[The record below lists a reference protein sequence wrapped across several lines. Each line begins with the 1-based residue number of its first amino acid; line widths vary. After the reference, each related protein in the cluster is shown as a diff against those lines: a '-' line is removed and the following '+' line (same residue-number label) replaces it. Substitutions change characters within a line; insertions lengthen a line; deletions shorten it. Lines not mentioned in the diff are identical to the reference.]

1 MAPPLG
7 NNVGHMDRSVRRRA
21 VLLGAA
27 AVGAAGITGCS
38 RAADEGRVEGGD
50 LLERLRASGTV
61 KVGIAGEQPF
71 GYVDEDGRA
80 TGEAPAIAKVIFK
93 RLGIPRVKAVPTQF
107 GALIPGLKALQ
118 FDVVSAGMYINPPR
132 CEQVLFSD
140 PDYLMLD
147 AFIVRKGNPHGIKS
161 YEDIAKKGLK
171 LASGTAYAE
180 IDYAKA
186 AGVKDVLVMPDQVAG
201 RDAVAQGRVDAFA
214 GTNVTVKGV
223 VKGNSRVE
231 ATEPFQPMVDGKPA
245 YGAGGFA
252 FRQSE
257 KNLRDAFNEELHKL
271 KKSGELLRI
280 VRPFGFTEQEMTD
293 LTVAKLCPPP
303 KGAGKGASS

>member
-1 MAPPLG
+1 MAPPPGIDKRLEVSRLG
-7 NNVGHMDRSVRRRA
+7 RRSF
-21 VLLGAA
+21 LMGAA
-27 AVGAAGITGCS
+27 AVGAVGVTGCS
-38 RAADEGRVEGGD
+38 LAPEEGAIEGGD
-50 LLERLRASGTV
+50 LLDRLRSSGTV
-61 KVGIAGEQPF
+61 KVGVAGEQPF
-71 GYVDEDGRA
+71 GYIDSDGKA
-80 TGEAPAIAKVIFK
+80 TGEAPAIARVIFK
-93 RLGIPRVKAVPTQF
+93 RLGIPNIKPIPTQF

-118 FDVVSAGMYINPPR
+118 FDVVSAGMYIIPVR

-147 AFIVRKGNPHGIKS
+147 SFIVRKGNPHGIKS

-180 IDYAKA
+180 IGYAEA
-186 AGVKDVLVMPDQVAG
+186 AGVKNILVLPDPVAG

-231 ATEPFQPMVDGKPA
+231 ATKAFQPVVDGKPA

-252 FRQSE
+252 FRPSE
-257 KNLRDAFNEELHKL
+257 KNFRDAFNEELHKL

-280 VRPFGFTEQEMTD
+280 VRPFGFTEDEMTD
-293 LTVAKLCPPP
+293 LTVEKLCPP
-303 KGAGKGASS
+303 ASGGSAS